1 MRYEELIEKMQGIDL
16 HRMGI
21 YLNEKASVE
30 DSISCWKDG
39 DEWVILE
46 VDDRQKEYETRG
58 PEEEIISQLYG
69 TIHFRLRPEWQK

>member
-1 MRYEELIEKMQGIDL
+1 
-16 HRMGI
+16 
-21 YLNEKASVE
+21 
-30 DSISCWKDG
+30 
-39 DEWVILE
+39 